1 MILSKKYDEVMERV
15 YVTEDM
21 HQRIVKNIENTDFKK
36 KNNFYKCIVPLA
48 ACLVI
53 AAVGALTVPKIIEKP
68 SGNDI
73 VQGTNQ
79 IIEVGSAAEL
89 SDMVGFEI
97 NVPQYIPF
105 EAESVTY
112 ISLWNEIGEI
122 DFENGDKTLSYRKG
136 FVKDGEVSGDYN
148 EYAAEKTVSFDN
160 TDVTIKGTDGEYTLA
175 VWTKGDYAYSVSIS
189 YGVSESEIM
198 KVVESVE

>member
-1 MILSKKYDEVMERV
+1 MSKKYDEVMERV
-15 YVTEDM
+15 FVTEDM
-21 HQRIVKNIENTDFKK
+21 HQRIVKNIENTDFNKK
-36 KNNFYKCIVPLA
+36 KNNFYKRIVPLA

-53 AAVGALTVPKIIEKP
+53 AAVGVLTVQKIIEKP
-68 SGNDI
+68 AGNDI

-89 SDMVGFEI
+89 SDMLGFET

-105 EAESVTY
+105 EADSVTY
-112 ISLWNEIGEI
+112 TSIWNEIGEI

-136 FVKDGEVSGDYN
+136 LAKDGDVSGNYN

-189 YGVSESEIM
+189 YGISESEIM